1 MLRREN
7 MNNYKTI
14 ISFVLGCAVGG
25 TIATYLS
32 KRTYERIAQEEINSV
47 KEAFSNVETYSTDK
61 EVITTEECDFT
72 EVKLAS
78 KEDIMKYNEELD
90 NRSYT
95 EYTSYYKKP
104 DEKNEIEEQEHD
116 IEYIEPDEFCDD
128 PDYEVISLT
137 YYADGILTD
146 ECDEIIDDVDGTVGC
161 QFISHFGEYEDDA
174 VHVKNNTYKAYYE
187 ILRDTRR
194 YSDVVGINT
203 HVPD

>member
-1 MLRREN
+1 

-47 KEAFSNVETYSTDK
+47 KEAFSNVETYATNN
-61 EVITTEECDFT
+61 EVVTTEDVGFT

-78 KEDIMKYNEELD
+78 KEEIMNYNKESKDRKEVD
-90 NRSYT
+90 
-95 EYTSYYKKP
+95 YTSYSRKP
-104 DEKNEIEEQEHD
+104 EVKTEAEELEN
-116 IEYIEPDEFCDD
+116 IEYIEPDDFCSDEE
-128 PDYEVISLT
+128 YEVISLT

-161 QFISHFGEYEDDA
+161 GFVSHFGEYEDDA
-174 VHVKNNTYKAYYE
+174 VHVKNNAYKAYYE